1 MMPRLPVNGAA
12 RVEHAREAEVAG
24 AAAGAAETG
33 VAVVVAAEIEAVAA
47 VADAAAAEGGASP
60 WAQAQVQPFSPR
72 DKSDSGGGA

>member
-24 AAAGAAETG
+24 AAAGAAEIG
-33 VAVVVAAEIEAVAA
+33 VAVAVAAEIGAAAAA
-47 VADAAAAEGGASP
+47 VADAAVAEGGASP

-72 DKSDSGGGA
+72 R